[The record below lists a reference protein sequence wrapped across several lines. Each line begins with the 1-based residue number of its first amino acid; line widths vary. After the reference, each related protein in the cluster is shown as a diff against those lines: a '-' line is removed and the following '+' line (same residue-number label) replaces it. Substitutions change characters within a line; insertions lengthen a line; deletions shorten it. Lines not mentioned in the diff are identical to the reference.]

1 VEVTYTFSIASI
13 TTLILK
19 LFRGLGMNDKIKA
32 IITLLGGAFGVEDS
46 SSSYVVISRAG
57 MF

>member
-1 VEVTYTFSIASI
+1 
-13 TTLILK
+13 
-19 LFRGLGMNDKIKA
+19 MNDKIKA